1 MKYAKPFLTQFANL
15 VVATLGCVDRMIV
28 KGHLF
33 LGNDE
38 RLNRFVDPMM
48 KRKDFVPFVEKLS
61 QQLVDFAKQLAEES
75 DAPYRYL
82 QGKHRKESLVDQIDR
97 QRQNP
102 DGLIAVLCCQET
114 CRSVKL
120 RYAKTRPRL
129 EFTYRPQRV
138 LYYYFND
145 IEFGRMYVRL
155 QTWFPFTVQI
165 YVNGHNWL
173 QREFVKHHIG
183 FVQEDNCFT
192 QLDDPEQ
199 AQRLA
204 NRFPHLAWVRRLNDW
219 VRKVTPPLRQHPVL
233 REMKYRWYIDQ
244 FEYST
249 DVIFQKHQLTTLYR
263 RLLDYAAVSFSAQDI
278 LTFLGRRLH
287 WKFDGEVLTQCK
299 KDRWPGARIKHR
311 MKNNWIKMYDK
322 FGKVLRIETVINQP
336 REFKVRRRRERSG
349 RPKMVWVP
357 MNKGI
362 ANLYQYHAKAAK
374 ANQHYL
380 AALAPVS
387 DPTVS
392 YQQVEELVAS
402 KRVANRSY
410 AGFNP
415 ADRKSV
421 ELFATIL
428 RPEHLIHGFRTADI
442 RLQMHGHIESARE
455 RRRITNRISRQLKRL
470 HVRGKLAKIPHTH
483 LWRVNHAGR
492 KLLSR
497 IVQLYHYGLA
507 TAA

>member
-1 MKYAKPFLTQFANL
+1 MKFAKPFFQQFVSL
-15 VVATLGCVDRMIV
+15 IVASLGCVDRMIV

-38 RLNRFVDPMM
+38 MLNRFVDPLM
-48 KRKDFVPFVEKLS
+48 KRKDFIPFVQGMS
-61 QQLVDFAKQLAEES
+61 QQLVDFAKQLANET
-75 DAPYRYL
+75 DAPYHYL
-82 QGKHRKESLVDQIDR
+82 QGKHRKESLVDQIER
-97 QRQNP
+97 ERKQT

-114 CRSVKL
+114 CRTVKL
-120 RYAKTRPRL
+120 RYGKLRPWL
-129 EFTYRPQRV
+129 QFAYRPQRV

-145 IEFGRMYVRL
+145 TEFGRMYIRI

-173 QREFVKHHIG
+173 QRELIKHNVG

-192 QLDDPEQ
+192 QLDSPER
-199 AQRLA
+199 AQQLSD
-204 NRFPHLAWVRRLNDW
+204 RFPHMAWVSRLNEWVRR
-219 VRKVTPPLRQHPVL
+219 VTPPLRQHPVL
-233 REMKYRWYIDQ
+233 RDMKYRWYIDQ

-249 DVIFQKHQLTTLYR
+249 DVIFKEHQLTTLYR
-263 RLLDYAAVSFSAQDI
+263 RLLDYAVVSFSAQDI

-336 REFKVRRRRERSG
+336 REFKVRRRRKRHG
-349 RPKMVWVP
+349 RDKMIWVP

-362 ANLYQYHAKAAK
+362 ANLYQYHSKASK
-374 ANQHYL
+374 ANQRYL
-380 AALAPVS
+380 AALAPVG
-387 DPTVS
+387 DPTAS
-392 YQQVEELVAS
+392 YEQVEELVTS
-402 KRVANRSY
+402 KKVGDRSY

-415 ADRKSV
+415 AHRETV
-421 ELFATIL
+421 EFFAAVL
-428 RPEHLIHGFRTADI
+428 RPEHLLHGFLAGQI
-442 RLQMHGHIESARE
+442 RMLLHGQMETSAE
-455 RRRITNRISRQLKRL
+455 RRRYGNRIRRQLKRL
-470 HVRGKLAKIPHTH
+470 HIRGQLARIPHSHRWKVTD
-483 LWRVNHAGR
+483 AGR
-492 KLLSR
+492 KTLST